1 MTGAAGVQVDM
12 VLCVIF
18 GCSKRSGR
26 DKDVSFYRIPAVV
39 SRKGPEVYA
48 LTKRRR
54 TGYLQAISRMRLTE
68 SIVKNDRVCSRHF
81 HSGKPA
87 DLFDD
92 TNPDW
97 LPSVNLGYSK
107 RQAAATAGSTCR
119 LERRKSREANKE
131 AQSLLE
137 LATTNETDN
146 CTETNVPLTI
156 PQCKMLVHKLI
167 WLWMLV

>member
-1 MTGAAGVQVDM
+1 MTGTAGVQVDM

-26 DKDVSFYRIPAVV
+26 DKDVSFYQIPAVV

-54 TGYLQAISRMRLTE
+54 TGHKYLQAISRMRLTE
-68 SIVKNDRVCSRHF
+68 SIVKNYRVCSRHF
-81 HSGKPA
+81 HSGRPA

-131 AQSLLE
+131 AQSLLK
-137 LATTNETDN
+137 LAVYD
-146 CTETNVPLTI
+146 
-156 PQCKMLVHKLI
+156 Q
-167 WLWMLV
+167 